1 MLSLVITCYNHRLH
15 LSVDALDESPGPS
28 PRYAAVRVKALEGRP
43 HQIFMDLDTRG
54 HHGSQEL
61 AILHFLPGRCFGF
74 FLALLNMVRG

>member
-15 LSVDALDESPGPS
+15 LSVDILDDAGPV
-28 PRYAAVRVKALEGRP
+28 AGVRVKALEGRP

-61 AILHFLPGRCFGF
+61 AILHFLPGRF
-74 FLALLNMVRG
+74 FLALLNMVSLG